1 MGGLGH
7 FEINYVMTGGGPQNL
22 TNIMAVYSYQQAF
35 MFFKFDYAAAAS
47 GVILVMTSLI
57 SIFYIRT
64 QVRTSA

>member
-1 MGGLGH
+1 
-7 FEINYVMTGGGPQNL
+7 
-22 TNIMAVYSYQQAF
+22 